1 MKISNSKKWSQ
12 PTITSV
18 ERMMNAAG
26 GTHTGLSKSGTI
38 TEFLYAG
45 PSS

>member
-1 MKISNSKKWSQ
+1 MKISNGKKWSQ
-12 PTITSV
+12 PKVTSV

-26 GTHTGLSKSGTI
+26 GTHTGLAKSGTV

-45 PSS
+45 PGS